1 MSRISTAS
9 TTPSR
14 VRAANSHYSV
24 ISKPRAQDDNG
35 LTGGKPKSSGHDV
48 KNDPAKNRRSILL
61 KRAKSGEEETAVLAP
76 QRARSVNRPAV
87 VEQFGCPRR
96 PISRKSEETVMAM
109 AAVAVAEDE
118 KRKRMEELEEKL
130 VVNESLIEDLQLQVL
145 HLKTELEEA
154 RNSNAELELKN
165 KKLSQDLA
173 SAEAK
178 ISSLSSND
186 KPAKEHQ
193 NTRFKDIQRLIAS
206 KLEQSKVKKEVAV
219 ESSSSIQTRSSP
231 QPPAPSPSRL
241 PPTPPLPKFLVS
253 SVSSLGKRDEN
264 SSPFAPPT
272 PPPPPPPPP
281 PRPLAKAARAQKSPP
296 VSQLFQLLKKQD
308 NSRDLSQS
316 VNGNQ
321 SQVNSA
327 HNSIVGEI
335 QNRSAHLIAIKA
347 DIETKGDFINDLI
360 QKVLTTCFSDMED
373 VMKFV
378 DWLDKELATLA
389 DERAVLKH
397 FKWPEKKADAL
408 QEAAVE
414 YRELKKLE
422 KELSSYSDDP
432 SIHHGV
438 ALKKMANLL
447 DKSEQRI
454 RRLVRLR
461 GSSMRSYQDFKI
473 PVEWML
479 DSGMISKIKRASIK
493 LARTYMNRVA
503 NELQSARNLDRESTQ
518 EALLLQ
524 GVRFAYR
531 THQFA
536 GGLDPETLCALEEI
550 KQRVPSHLR
559 LARGNMAG
567 TPS

>member
-1 MSRISTAS
+1 MSRTSATS

-24 ISKPRAQDDNG
+24 ISRPRAQDDNS
-35 LTGGKPKSSGHDV
+35 KPKSSGHDV
-48 KNDPAKNRRSILL
+48 KNDPVKNRRSSLL
-61 KRAKSGEEETAVLAP
+61 KRVNSREDDTAVLAP

-96 PISRKSEETVMAM
+96 QISRRSDEAATAAASAAAAAEE
-109 AAVAVAEDE
+109 EDE
-118 KRKRMEELEEKL
+118 KRKKMEEKL
-130 VVNESLIEDLQLQVL
+130 VVNETLIKDLQAQVL
-145 HLKTELEEA
+145 SLKTELEEA

-165 KKLSQDLA
+165 KKLSQDLV

-206 KLEQSKVKKEVAV
+206 KLEQSKVKKEVVVV
-219 ESSSSIQTRSSP
+219 ESSRSSP
-231 QPPAPSPSRL
+231 SPPLPSPSR
-241 PPTPPLPKFLVS
+241 PPFPKFLVS
-253 SVSSLGKRDEN
+253 PATTNSGKRDEA
-264 SSPFAPPT
+264 SSPIAPPT

-281 PRPLAKAARAQKSPP
+281 PRPLARASRAQKSPP

-308 NSRDLSQS
+308 NTRDLSPS
-316 VNGNQ
+316 VSGNK

-378 DWLDKELATLA
+378 DWLDNELATLA

-397 FKWPEKKADAL
+397 FKWPERKADAL

-432 SIHHGV
+432 SIHYGV
-438 ALKKMANLL
+438 ALKKMVNLL
-447 DKSEQRI
+447 DKSEQGV

-479 DSGMISKIKRASIK
+479 DSGMINKIKRASIK
-493 LARTYMNRVA
+493 LAKTYMNRVA
-503 NELQSARNLDRESTQ
+503 NELESARNMDRESTQ

-550 KQRVPSHLR
+550 KQRVPGHLR
-559 LARGNMAG
+559 LARGNLAG
-567 TPS
+567 APS

>member
-1 MSRISTAS
+1 MSRISATS
-9 TTPSR
+9 STPSR
-14 VRAANSHYSV
+14 VKSANSHYSV
-24 ISKPRAQDDNG
+24 ISRPKAQDD
-35 LTGGKPKSSGHDV
+35 KSTSHDV
-48 KNDPAKNRRSILL
+48 KNDPAKNRRSIML
-61 KRAKSGEEETAVLAP
+61 KRAKSGEEDTAVLAP

-96 PISRKSEETVMAM
+96 PISRKSEETAM
-109 AAVAVAEDE
+109 AAAAEDE
-118 KRKRMEELEEKL
+118 KRKKMEELEEKL
-130 VVNESLIEDLQLQVL
+130 VMNKSLIKELELQVL
-145 HLKTELEEA
+145 SLKTELEEA
-154 RNSNAELELKN
+154 RNSNVELELKN
-165 KKLSQDLA
+165 KKLSQDLV

-193 NTRFKDIQRLIAS
+193 NTRFKDIQKLIAS

-219 ESSSSIQTRSSP
+219 ESSSSIKARSSP
-231 QPPAPSPSRL
+231 PSSSRSRL
-241 PPTPPLPKFLVS
+241 PPTPTPPMPKFLVS
-253 SVSSLGKRDEN
+253 PATNSGKRDEGF
-264 SSPFAPPT
+264 SPIAPPT

-308 NSRDLSQS
+308 NSRDLSPS
-316 VNGNQ
+316 VNGNNK

-397 FKWPEKKADAL
+397 FKWPERKADAL

-432 SIHHGV
+432 SIHYGV
-438 ALKKMANLL
+438 ALKKMVNLL

-493 LARTYMNRVA
+493 LAKTYMNRVA
-503 NELQSARNLDRESTQ
+503 NELESARNLDREATQ

-550 KQRVPSHLR
+550 KQRVPGHLR

-567 TPS
+567 APS

>member
-24 ISKPRAQDDNG
+24 ISKPKAQDDNG
-35 LTGGKPKSSGHDV
+35 LTGGKPKSSSHDV

-61 KRAKSGEEETAVLAP
+61 KRAKSGEDETTVLAP

-96 PISRKSEETVMAM
+96 PISRKSEESVMAL
-109 AAVAVAEDE
+109 AAVAEDE
-118 KRKRMEELEEKL
+118 KRKKMEELEEKL

-145 HLKTELEEA
+145 NLKTELEEA

-178 ISSLSSND
+178 ISSVSSND

-219 ESSSSIQTRSSP
+219 ESSSSIITRSSP
-231 QPPAPSPSRL
+231 QPPSPSSSRL
-241 PPTPPLPKFLVS
+241 PPTLPLPKFLVS
-253 SVSSLGKRDEN
+253 SASSLGKRDES

-296 VSQLFQLLKKQD
+296 VTQLFQLLKKQD

-422 KELSSYSDDP
+422 KELSSYSDDL
-432 SIHHGV
+432 SIHYGV

>member
-96 PISRKSEETVMAM
+96 PISRKSEESVMAL
-109 AAVAVAEDE
+109 AAVAEDE
-118 KRKRMEELEEKL
+118 KRKKMEELEEKL

-145 HLKTELEEA
+145 NLKTELEEA

-219 ESSSSIQTRSSP
+219 ESSSSIITRSSP
-231 QPPAPSPSRL
+231 QPPSPSPSRL

-253 SVSSLGKRDEN
+253 SASSLCKRDEN

-308 NSRDLSQS
+308 NSRDLSPS

-432 SIHHGV
+432 SIHYGV